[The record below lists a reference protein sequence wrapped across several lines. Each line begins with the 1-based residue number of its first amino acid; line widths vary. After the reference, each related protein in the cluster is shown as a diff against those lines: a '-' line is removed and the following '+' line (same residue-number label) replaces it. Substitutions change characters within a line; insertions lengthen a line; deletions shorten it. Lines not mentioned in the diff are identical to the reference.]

1 MVNSD
6 AIAVFVAR
14 AGPSPGCPQFLAGEE
29 Q

>member
-6 AIAVFVAR
+6 AIAVFA
-14 AGPSPGCPQFLAGEE
+14 AGGGPSPGCPQFLADEE